1 MSFGTV
7 EQAIADV
14 RAGKLVIVADDEDR
28 ENEGDLVGA
37 ADRVTP
43 EMINFMAT
51 HGRGLICLTLMPERC
66 QALGLTPMAEHN
78 TEAHETAF
86 TVSVDAAARFGVTTG
101 ISAADRATTIRV
113 AIGPATIPSDLRRP
127 GHVFPLRARP
137 GGVLQ
142 RVGQTE
148 ASVDL
153 ARLAGLYPAGVICEI
168 LAEDG
173 TLMRRPQLELFA
185 KQHGLTFITVAQLVA
200 YRLQN
205 ERLVHRVAEARLPTP
220 HGEFRIIGYRNDVD
234 NAEHVALVY
243 GDVAGKPSVLVRM
256 HSRCLTGDVFHSA
269 RCDCGWQLDNA
280 MRMIGQAGSGV
291 VVYLDQEG
299 RGIGLLNKLKAYE
312 LQDQGHDTVEANEKL
327 GFKAD
332 LRNYGIGAQILLD
345 LGLSSIRVLT
355 NNPMK
360 LVGLEGY
367 GLEIVERLPIVP
379 PPSDEERALRCDRGA
394 RMRDPRRDAA
404 FRVRRG
410 GSRAGARQRRARASH
425 RGGIWRADHGNR
437 GSGVGATQ

>member
-1 MSFGTV
+1 MPFGTV
-7 EQAIADV
+7 AQAIADI

-37 ADRVTP
+37 AAAVTP

-66 QALGLTPMAEHN
+66 QALGLTAMTEQN
-78 TEAHETAF
+78 TEAHDTAF
-86 TVSVDAAARFGVTTG
+86 TVSVDGATRFGVTTG
-101 ISAADRATTIRV
+101 ISAADRAATIRV
-113 AIGPATIPSDLRRP
+113 AIDPLTIPSDLRRP

-168 LAEDG
+168 LNADG
-173 TLMRRPQLELFA
+173 TMARRGELEQFA
-185 KQHGLTFITVAQLVA
+185 ARHGLAFITVAQLVS
-200 YRLQN
+200 YRLAT
-205 ERLVHRVAEARLPTP
+205 ERLVHRIAEARLPTP
-220 HGEFRIIGYRNDVD
+220 FGEFRIVGYRNDVD
-234 NAEHVALVY
+234 AAEHVALVC
-243 GDVAGKPSVLVRM
+243 GDVQTQRNVLVRM
-256 HSRCLTGDVFHSA
+256 HSKCLTGDVFASE
-269 RCDCGWQLDNA
+269 RCDCGWQLHNA
-280 MRMIGQAGSGV
+280 MRMIAQEGRGV

-299 RGIGLLNKLKAYE
+299 RGIGLVNKLKAYE
-312 LQDQGHDTVEANEKL
+312 LQDAGHDTVTANEKL

-367 GLEIVERLPIVP
+367 GLEIVERVPIIP
-379 PPSDEERALRCDRGA
+379 PASDENRSYLEVK
-394 RMRDPRRDAA
+394 RDKLGHFLP
-404 FRVRRG
+404 
-410 GSRAGARQRRARASH
+410 H
-425 RGGIWRADHGNR
+425 
-437 GSGVGATQ
+437 